1 MLPAE
6 KALSEAL
13 LKREEQ
19 GSLRKLLLVNKGVD
33 FTSNDYL
40 GFARSAELYK
50 MIEDKMGLSENRVGS
65 GGSRLL
71 SGNSKEAEELE
82 SYLSQFYNAS
92 AALVFSSGYDAN
104 VGLFSSVAK
113 KGDIILYDELVHASI
128 HDGIRLSKA
137 DSFPFRHND
146 LVHLEERLNHSSGNI
161 FVAVESIYS
170 MDGDWPPLTD
180 ISNLCKKHN
189 ANLIV
194 DEAHAT
200 GVFGKGLVQQQKIES
215 KVFARVHTCGK
226 ALGCHGAVVVGSIT
240 LKEYL
245 VNYARSFIYTTA
257 LPLHSLISIECAH
270 RLLEKSVNTQNEL
283 FDNISYFR
291 KKIKASK
298 HSGWLESPS
307 SIQSLIV
314 PGNNEVRSL
323 CKILQD
329 ADIDVRPIL
338 NPTVPKGKERIRVCL
353 HSYNTKEE
361 IDLLFEIINKEFA
374 G

>member
-19 GSLRKLLLVNKGVD
+19 GSLRKMSLVNKGID

-40 GFARSAELYK
+40 GFARSTELYK
-50 MIEDKMGLSENRVGS
+50 MIEDKMGLSEKRVGS

-71 SGNSKEAEELE
+71 SGNSQVAEELE
-82 SYLSQFYNAS
+82 SFLAQFYNAS
-92 AALVFSSGYDAN
+92 AALVFNSGYDAN

-128 HDGIRLSKA
+128 HDGIKLSKA
-137 DSFPFRHND
+137 DSFPFRHSD
-146 LVHLEERLNHSSGNI
+146 LTHLEERLNHSSGNI
-161 FVAVESIYS
+161 FVAVESVYS

-180 ISNLCKKHN
+180 ISNLCKKHK

-200 GVFGKGLVQQQKIES
+200 GVFGKGLVQQQNIES
-215 KVFARVHTCGK
+215 GVFARVHTFGK
-226 ALGCHGAVVVGSIT
+226 ALGCHGAVVLGSIA

-257 LPLHSLISIECAH
+257 LPLHSLISIESAH
-270 RLLEKSVNTQNEL
+270 RLLEKSVIIQNDL
-283 FDNISYFR
+283 LDNISYFR

-298 HSGWLESPS
+298 YSKWLESPS

-314 PGNNEVRSL
+314 PGNNEVKNVCRM
-323 CKILQD
+323 LQD
-329 ADIDVRPIL
+329 VDIDVRPIL
-338 NPTVPKGKERIRVCL
+338 NPTVAKGKERIRVCL

-361 IDLLFEIINKEFA
+361 IDLLFEGINKEFA